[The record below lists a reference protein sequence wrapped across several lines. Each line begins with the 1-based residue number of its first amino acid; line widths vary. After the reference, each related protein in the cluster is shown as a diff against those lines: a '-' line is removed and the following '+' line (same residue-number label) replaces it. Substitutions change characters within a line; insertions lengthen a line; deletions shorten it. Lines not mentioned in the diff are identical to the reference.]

1 MSILQRLPESV
12 TACGREY
19 AINTDFRVWIEVEK
33 LIFDKSVPYAERI
46 AGMFVLALTEP
57 PKGDPAELAKR
68 LLEFCFGSDVQNHA
82 REDGAGSKAVFDY
95 DEDAEYIYSAF
106 LGEFGIDLTTE
117 PLHWHKFK
125 ALLKS
130 LGEGCKFSKI
140 VGYRSTDTAKIKDKE
155 QRRFYK
161 SMKRLYSLPD
171 RRTDDEKEADLV
183 EGLGMFF

>member
-57 PKGDPAELAKR
+57 
-68 LLEFCFGSDVQNHA
+68 
-82 REDGAGSKAVFDY
+82 
-95 DEDAEYIYSAF
+95 
-106 LGEFGIDLTTE
+106 
-117 PLHWHKFK
+117 LHWHKFK

-155 QRRFYK
+155 QRRFYE